1 MKEKYLLDI
10 KNAMFWHFSSSEIKD
25 TLEELH
31 THFESAYHNG
41 LSEEEII
48 NDYGKPKMVAKELM
62 NEVDPIERKRRR
74 LVITKGILFIV
85 CVFGMFVAFSLFPL
99 NTALNIFVIFSTFL
113 IWFLSGINCVVGILP
128 KTKEKY
134 HDFIKSQI
142 VVFLF
147 VAFLHL
153 YSVVIMP
160 YTISK
165 GYNSFLVQNINLYIY
180 FIIVALL
187 FITVLFFRKMLQ
199 GNLYMFFV
207 IVQNIS
213 VISGLF
219 MYISFLKNIETV
231 ENIQFTFTTYFIC
244 LPVLFIYWLYI
255 YKNERGNKI
264 GCTD

>member
-1 MKEKYLLDI
+1 
-10 KNAMFWHFSSSEIKD
+10 
-25 TLEELH
+25 
-31 THFESAYHNG
+31 
-41 LSEEEII
+41 
-48 NDYGKPKMVAKELM
+48 
-62 NEVDPIERKRRR
+62 
-74 LVITKGILFIV
+74 
-85 CVFGMFVAFSLFPL
+85 
-99 NTALNIFVIFSTFL
+99 
-113 IWFLSGINCVVGILP
+113 
-128 KTKEKY
+128 
-134 HDFIKSQI
+134 
-142 VVFLF
+142 
-147 VAFLHL
+147 
-153 YSVVIMP
+153 MP

-187 FITVLFFRKMLQ
+187 FITVLLFRKMLQ

>member
-1 MKEKYLLDI
+1 
-10 KNAMFWHFSSSEIKD
+10 
-25 TLEELH
+25 
-31 THFESAYHNG
+31 
-41 LSEEEII
+41 
-48 NDYGKPKMVAKELM
+48 MVAKELM
-62 NEVDPIERKRRR
+62 NEIDPVERKRRR

-99 NTALNIFVIFSTFL
+99 NTALDIFVIFSTFL

-134 HDFIKSQI
+134 HDFIKSQV

-165 GYNSFLVQNINLYIY
+165 GYNSFLVQNINIYIY

-187 FITVLFFRKMLQ
+187 FVTVLFFRKMLQ